1 MDDQALRAFLQ
12 GKITLSGVTI
22 EITDERVV
30 IRVPNLGTTQ
40 EASLINLTHRELGE
54 LVGLLGGRAFLIG
67 TAVPSTIRSSS

>member
-12 GKITLSGVTI
+12 RKITLRGVTI

-30 IRVPNLGTTQ
+30 TRVPNLGTTQ
-40 EASLINLTHRELGE
+40 EASLINLTHQELGE

-67 TAVPSTIRSSS
+67 TAVPSTIRSRS